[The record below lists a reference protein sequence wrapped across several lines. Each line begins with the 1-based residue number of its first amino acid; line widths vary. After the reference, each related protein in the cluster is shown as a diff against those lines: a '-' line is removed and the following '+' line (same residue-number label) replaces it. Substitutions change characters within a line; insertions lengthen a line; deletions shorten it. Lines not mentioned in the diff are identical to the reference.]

1 MVELQGFNDR
11 QHDTAMDRCQPG
23 GINVIPCCF
32 PREVAAMIHK
42 VILFLAAVL
51 NLIFVAVSI
60 YKKQQNLSIALAIA
74 EIVIVYLWLS
84 T

>member
-1 MVELQGFNDR
+1 
-11 QHDTAMDRCQPG
+11 
-23 GINVIPCCF
+23 
-32 PREVAAMIHK
+32 MIHK

-74 EIVIVYLWLS
+74 EIVIVYLWFS